1 MTTTKFIKRM
11 YFQIIIIKMKIL
23 FIAPKYTG
31 GIGGH
36 AAMVAEKLREYGF
49 DIKLMH
55 TSHIPIKKLKNPSFA
70 VLSSLKAIIGGDE
83 YDIVHAFNIPSAFA
97 MKYTKARKKVLSVH
111 GIYSE
116 QVDALHSDT
125 IAMAASITEPKVLK
139 WADKLT
145 TDSKAVSKAYKKKL
159 GVDLEFLFS
168 PLDITKFND
177 LPDVSKKEK
186 QVIYVGRDSYEK
198 GIDILRDIESKINGN
213 VVYCT
218 DLEWKEAMSE
228 LKASSILVVPSR
240 IESIPQVIKEAFFLN
255 VPVVAT
261 KVGGIPELI
270 EHEKNGLLVDPN
282 DPNQLLNSVNEL
294 LENNDKATS
303 IAHAGHD
310 FVVKNLTWEI
320 LLPKYIKFYE
330 NLLNS

>member
-1 MTTTKFIKRM
+1 
-11 YFQIIIIKMKIL
+11 MKIL

-36 AAMVAEKLREYGF
+36 AARVAEKLQEYGF

-97 MKYTKARKKVLSVH
+97 MKYTKAKKKVLSVH

-125 IAMAASITEPKVLK
+125 VAMAASTTESKVLK

-159 GVDLEFLFS
+159 GVDFEFLFS

-186 QVIYVGRDSYEK
+186 QVIYIGRDSYEK
-198 GIDILRDIESKINGN
+198 GTDILRDIESKINGN

-240 IESIPQVIKEAFFLN
+240 MESIPQVIKEAFFLN

-282 DPNQLLNSVNEL
+282 DPDQLLNSVNEL
-294 LENNDKATS
+294 LENNDKAAS